1 MSEQTTTPT
10 IPTVGDDRRPV
21 QLGDPDA
28 DRLGRA
34 LAFLETPPSSTQ
46 EAPSAPPAAE
56 PQADAPEGVQAAQE
70 PAAPPAEQPAAPP
83 ELLARLA
90 QLEAQLQTQQQSQ
103 AERQLTEREERIRKY
118 EEFERTLR
126 EKDALAAL
134 QQLGVSFDDLSRAA
148 VEGRGVEAQTHRLQS
163 ELQAL
168 RQELTEI
175 RAEREREQ
183 RAQLER
189 QAWTEI
195 DGRIAE
201 QSSFLA
207 SFGERARREVW
218 QKLEAR
224 FTETGGRVI
233 LPLDQAI
240 SEVEREWADPV
251 QRALADERVRSR
263 FLPQSGPSSDPAAPV
278 NRGTPTLTNAAA
290 SAPALR
296 ADPNVPVSDEDRLQ
310 RALRHLE

>member
-1 MSEQTTTPT
+1 MSDQQTPAA

-34 LAFLETPPSSTQ
+34 LAFFDAAPPSSPQ
-46 EAPSAPPAAE
+46 EPPQPAAEATPPPAPSEPAQAEHEPPAALVE
-56 PQADAPEGVQAAQE
+56 
-70 PAAPPAEQPAAPP
+70 
-83 ELLARLA
+83 RIA
-90 QLEAQLQTQQQSQ
+90 QLEALLQQQTQQTQ
-103 AERQLTEREERIRKY
+103 ERQLTEREERIRKY
-118 EEFERTLR
+118 EDFERTLR

-148 VEGRGVEAQTHRLQS
+148 VEGRGVEAQTQRLQT
-163 ELQAL
+163 ELQQVRAEMEAL
-168 RQELTEI
+168 
-175 RAEREREQ
+175 RAERQREQTAALERE
-183 RAQLER
+183 
-189 QAWTEI
+189 AWQEI

-201 QSSFLA
+201 QSPFLA
-207 SFGERARREVW
+207 SFGERGRREVW
-218 QKLEAR
+218 QKIQDR
-224 FTETGGRVI
+224 WTQSQGRVI

-263 FLPQSGPSSDPAAPV
+263 FLPQSGPASDPAAPV
-278 NRGTPTLTNAAA
+278 NRGTPTLTNATA
-290 SAPALR
+290 STPALR
-296 ADPNVPVSDEDRLQ
+296 VDPNVPVSDEARLA